1 MEEDV
6 RETANFIVQYTKK
19 QTGNALQGDEARELS
34 VRNYGADEWWLL
46 LDVDPTGSS

>member
-1 MEEDV
+1 MC
-6 RETANFIVQYTKK
+6 ETANFIVQYTKK

-34 VRNYGADEWWLL
+34 ARNYGADEWSQWWLL